1 MNNFNFFCRN
11 CYENAT
17 PFETKCKR
25 CGSPIYIKLDF
36 DFNQDL
42 IQNFPYI
49 ENFLKNPIKSN
60 DIEKEENFM
69 AKIEFFWDTLSYKD
83 RGMNNLFSY
92 LKSSDQN
99 KIIKDLAEDSSGNA
113 GASFSFYS
121 RIAGKTAHIFA
132 SSNANKQK
140 LLQIKNYGGIIHL
153 VEGGRE
159 EVKNSAINS
168 PYQYFGHQ
176 YMALFYDAFRMIS
189 YEIFTGLDTLP
200 NDIIVP
206 FSTGTLFLGIYEGF
220 MHLKK
225 SGRIRKIPKLWAVSP
240 EKAAGFIW
248 KLRGESHL
256 PEKSIADAL
265 TGIVP
270 LRFEEL
276 SNIIKYYGEAVTVSD
291 DEIIKARHDL
301 LSIGYD
307 VEYSSAVTY
316 AAMKKYRIEKPL
328 IILTGHGIKND

>member
-11 CYENAT
+11 CSQNAS
-17 PFETKCKR
+17 PFDVKCKR
-25 CGSPIYIKLDF
+25 CGSPIYINFDF

-49 ENFLKNPIKSN
+49 EKFLKNPINNN

-69 AKIEFFWDTLSYKD
+69 AKIEYLWDTLSYKD

-92 LKSSDQN
+92 LKSSEKDN
-99 KIIKDLAEDSSGNA
+99 MINDLAEDSSGNA

-121 RIAGKTAHIFA
+121 RIAGKTAHVFA
-132 SSNANKQK
+132 STNANKNK
-140 LLQIKNYGGIIHL
+140 LRQIEQYGGKIHL
-153 VEGGRE
+153 VQGGRE
-159 EVKNSAINS
+159 EVKNAAINS
-168 PYQYFGHQ
+168 PYYYFGHQ

-189 YEIFTGLDTLP
+189 YEIFLDLDRIP
-200 NDIIVP
+200 DNIVIP
-206 FSTGTLFLGIYEGF
+206 FSTGTLLLGIYEGF

-225 SGRIRKIPKLWAVSP
+225 SGKIKNMPKLWAVSP

-248 KLRGESHL
+248 KLRGESHS

-265 TGIVP
+265 TGIIP

-276 SNIIKYYGEAVTVSD
+276 SKIIKNYGEGVTVSD
-291 DEIIKARHDL
+291 DEIIKAREEM

-307 VEYSSAVTY
+307 IEYSSAVTF
-316 AAMKKYRIEKPL
+316 AAMKKYKIENPL
-328 IILTGHGIKND
+328 LILTGHGIKNE